1 MKKIMFLYHV
11 KEREYE
17 IIERIRLQ
25 ILSCSDDVEIKIE
38 EFYASIKVVVEFQPD
53 VIVSIPPRD
62 CYSSNYLTMMK
73 LLTKAVIISMTT
85 EGNHGFDDSVVQD
98 LIGYNTYSPRLVDY
112 YIMWGPKTGKV
123 LGKKLLEMNKVSDR
137 KRIKIA
143 GYAFYEVEGIK
154 ALYERHPEYDKI
166 LGWMRNYERKVLVL
180 TGFSPADWKVQ
191 DYFYLGFF
199 GDQRSLSRVSDEQIE
214 KAIKTK
220 ERFTRFRE
228 KYIDD
233 VIAAAEQLTD
243 IGFVVKLHPVEVN
256 SRIRYYNRLSEYSN
270 IYVISV
276 AFPVGALLPEVDV
289 MVHYNS
295 TTNLEAY
302 IYGVPTIYRYDG
314 TEENL
319 NDCLEESTYSYSL
332 DEREAFIQ
340 CIKGKCEF
348 KRLPRTEKKL
358 FELFNWRMDRQYKP
372 VEKIAAYVYHARK
385 AQSISIFE
393 EELSKA
399 VISKEGKDIE
409 KWMLFKLLTGKT
421 GWKTLYVLFALMKIQ
436 FIKILVQIRRTE
448 KKK

>member
-1 MKKIMFLYHV
+1 MKKIMFLYHI

-25 ILSCSDDVEIKIE
+25 ILSYSDDVEIRIG
-38 EFYASIKVVVEFQPD
+38 EFYASIKDVIEFQPD
-53 VIVSIPPRD
+53 VVVSMPPRD
-62 CYSSNYLTMMK
+62 CYSSNYLTMIK
-73 LLTKAVIISMTT
+73 LLTKVVIISMTT

-112 YIMWGPKTGKV
+112 YIMWGPKTSKI
-123 LGKKLLEMNKVSDR
+123 LGEKLLETNKVSDR
-137 KRIKIA
+137 KRIKVA

-154 ALYERHPEYDKI
+154 AIYERHPEYDKI
-166 LGWMRNYERKVLVL
+166 VGWIRNYARKVLVL

-199 GDQRSLSRVSDEQIE
+199 GDQRSNSKVSGEQIE
-214 KAIKTK
+214 KVLKIK

-233 VIAAAEQLTD
+233 VIAAAERLPD

-256 SRIRYYNRLSEYSN
+256 SRVHYYDRLSEYSN

-314 TEENL
+314 TEEEL
-319 NDCLEESTYSYSL
+319 KSYLKESTYSYCL
-332 DEREAFIQ
+332 GEREAFVQ
-340 CIKGKCEF
+340 CVKGECEF
-348 KRLPRTEKKL
+348 KRLPRIEKKL
-358 FELFNWRMDRQYKP
+358 FELFNWRLDRQYKP

-385 AQSISIFE
+385 SQPISIFE
-393 EELSKA
+393 EELFKA
-399 VISKEGKDIE
+399 VISKEGKNIE
-409 KWMLFKLLTGKT
+409 KWMFFKLLTGKT
-421 GWKTLYVLFALMKIQ
+421 RWKTLYVLFALMKIQ
-436 FIKILVQIRRTE
+436 FIKILAQIRKTE
-448 KKK
+448 MKK

>member
-1 MKKIMFLYHV
+1 MKKIMFLYHI

-25 ILSCSDDVEIKIE
+25 ILSYSDDVEIRIG
-38 EFYASIKVVVEFQPD
+38 EFYASIKDVIEFQPD
-53 VIVSIPPRD
+53 VVVSMPPRD
-62 CYSSNYLTMMK
+62 CYSSNYLTMIK

-112 YIMWGPKTGKV
+112 YIMWGPKTSKI
-123 LGKKLLEMNKVSDR
+123 LGEKLLETNKVSDR
-137 KRIKIA
+137 KRIKVA

-154 ALYERHPEYDKI
+154 AIYERHPEYDKI
-166 LGWMRNYERKVLVL
+166 VGWIRNYDRKVLVL

-199 GDQRSLSRVSDEQIE
+199 GDQRSNSKVSGEQIE
-214 KAIKTK
+214 KVLKIK

-233 VIAAAEQLTD
+233 VIAAAERLPD

-256 SRIRYYNRLSEYSN
+256 SRVHYYDRLSEYSN

-314 TEENL
+314 TEEEL
-319 NDCLEESTYSYSL
+319 KSYLKESTYSYCL
-332 DEREAFIQ
+332 EEREAFVQ
-340 CIKGKCEF
+340 CVKGECEF
-348 KRLPRTEKKL
+348 KRLPRIEKKL
-358 FELFNWRMDRQYKP
+358 FELFNWRLDRQYKP
-372 VEKIAAYVYHARK
+372 VEKIATYVYHARK
-385 AQSISIFE
+385 SQPISIFE
-393 EELSKA
+393 EELFKA

-409 KWMLFKLLTGKT
+409 KWMLFKLLAGKAR
-421 GWKTLYVLFALMKIQ
+421 WKPLYVLFALMKIQ
-436 FIKILVQIRRTE
+436 FIKILAQIRKTE
-448 KKK
+448 MKK